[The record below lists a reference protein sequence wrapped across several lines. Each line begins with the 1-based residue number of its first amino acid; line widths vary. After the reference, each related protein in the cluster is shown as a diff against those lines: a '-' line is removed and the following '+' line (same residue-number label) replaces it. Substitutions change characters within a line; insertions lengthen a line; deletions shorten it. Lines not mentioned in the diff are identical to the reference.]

1 MHSLKER
8 SNQVAAREQY
18 INEVVAKV
26 DDTLRK
32 TFEKLAEST
41 RESVTQL
48 RNNSVSE
55 FDALLK
61 HYSEQ
66 KEEFARMLQEQREE
80 FAARNAETTELMKE
94 IRNLA
99 DIKAVMGQLVESTKV
114 RQQYLRD
121 WLVALKTRIMVEEE
135 KVSPSKVQCNMCPLQ
150 YSLRA

>member
-1 MHSLKER
+1 MGAFFER
-8 SNQVAAREQY
+8 EINQVAAREQY

-99 DIKAVMGQLVESTKV
+99 DIKAVMGQLVESTKG
-114 RQQYLRD
+114 Q
-121 WLVALKTRIMVEEE
+121 TG
-135 KVSPSKVQCNMCPLQ
+135 NT
-150 YSLRA
+150 

>member
-1 MHSLKER
+1 M
-8 SNQVAAREQY
+8 
-18 INEVVAKV
+18 
-26 DDTLRK
+26 RK

-94 IRNLA
+94 I
-99 DIKAVMGQLVESTKV
+99 Q
-114 RQQYLRD
+114 
-121 WLVALKTRIMVEEE
+121 
-135 KVSPSKVQCNMCPLQ
+135 
-150 YSLRA
+150 